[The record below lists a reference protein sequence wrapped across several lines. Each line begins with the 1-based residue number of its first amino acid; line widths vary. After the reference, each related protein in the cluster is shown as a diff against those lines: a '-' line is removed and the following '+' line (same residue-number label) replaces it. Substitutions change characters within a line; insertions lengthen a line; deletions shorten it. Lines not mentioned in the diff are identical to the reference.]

1 MDAPHTASNRRPATP
16 PMMTPPSDPIRSQ
29 PRRAHAGWSLQ
40 FRYVAVA
47 VVIALTA
54 PALAGSP
61 FDISLYWEASG
72 DASTPINIDLAEAGI
87 WAEQEDGSVVYS
99 GNLFS
104 DTWQLSWTTRVDTQT
119 DVLLDTLVSV
129 TNTSSTEQWFTA
141 VTLMESL
148 DSAVDQQLL
157 TLASTLT
164 VMNLQFSGV
173 AELGSTSTT
182 SIITAR
188 VDGITVGSLFE
199 PIYVLTSVGPFAV
212 ASESAST
219 TAIVA
224 GLEQSLANGTEFR
237 LTAGDTATLHTI
249 TTLTSIPAPGG
260 LAMLLIAGAIGRLGR
275 RRGSRHMRRLT

>member
-1 MDAPHTASNRRPATP
+1 M
-16 PMMTPPSDPIRSQ
+16 
-29 PRRAHAGWSLQ
+29 SLTLPTWGGGLPD
-40 FRYVAVA
+40 V
-47 VVIALTA
+47 
-54 PALAGSP
+54 SM
-61 FDISLYWEASG
+61 YWQASG
-72 DASTPINIDLAEAGI
+72 DPSTPINFDLAEAGI

-141 VTLMESL
+141 VTLMDSL
-148 DSAVDQQLL
+148 DLAVDQQLL

-224 GLEQSLANGTEFR
+224 GLEQSLANGAEFR

-249 TTLTSIPAPGG
+249 MTLTSIPAPGG
-260 LAMLLIAGAIGRLGR
+260 LAMLLIAGAIGGLGR

>member
-1 MDAPHTASNRRPATP
+1 
-16 PMMTPPSDPIRSQ
+16 
-29 PRRAHAGWSLQ
+29 
-40 FRYVAVA
+40 
-47 VVIALTA
+47 
-54 PALAGSP
+54 
-61 FDISLYWEASG
+61 
-72 DASTPINIDLAEAGI
+72 
-87 WAEQEDGSVVYS
+87 
-99 GNLFS
+99 
-104 DTWQLSWTTRVDTQT
+104 
-119 DVLLDTLVSV
+119 
-129 TNTSSTEQWFTA
+129 
-141 VTLMESL
+141 
-148 DSAVDQQLL
+148 
-157 TLASTLT
+157 
-164 VMNLQFSGV
+164 MNLQFSGV

-260 LAMLLIAGAIGRLGR
+260 LAMLLIAGAIGGLGR